1 MDAFA
6 QAPDV
11 FAQALD
17 VFAQALDVFAHALDV
32 FARVLDVF
40 ARILGFPAT
49 FFYFINY
56 QIFII
61 HQLKNTV
68 MNNSDYLPKN
78 DRQLHRWVVV
88 FLNYL
93 FAALSRLGFP
103 NDVYNTLAGMRDDFG
118 GKIDIAEDTNTRTKV
133 TVQEKNTV
141 KAALKAAIRQAVKE
155 YLMYNPAV
163 TDADRDG
170 LGLPIHKTTR
180 TPVPPP
186 TQLVDFFLAKP
197 YGVRGAEFGWAVL
210 PEPPKSYDDLV
221 HSAFDTRSPYTF
233 QFDLPDAG
241 KTLYVCARRENTTGQ
256 KGPWSEIKSV
266 IIP

>member
-1 MDAFA
+1 
-6 QAPDV
+6 
-11 FAQALD
+11 
-17 VFAQALDVFAHALDV
+17 
-32 FARVLDVF
+32 
-40 ARILGFPAT
+40 
-49 FFYFINY
+49 
-56 QIFII
+56 
-61 HQLKNTV
+61 

-141 KAALKAAIRQAVKE
+141 KAALKAAIRQAVKA

-186 TQLVDFFLAKP
+186 TQLVDFFLKQSAGSRVEAHYAPHDQNAEMKEKREAKP

-241 KTLYVCARRENTTGQ
+241 KTLYVCARWENTTGQ